1 MKWGKV
7 FLSLLL
13 LLVFSGT
20 VVLAEGGEPPSVAVQ
35 QLSPEEIPPLG
46 EGAVFSTVYVSPDPA
61 GNQSFPTQ
69 VPACLT
75 SSEPAY
81 AVLASPVYPDTAG
94 WSFCIHT
101 PAASNQGISSQG
113 CAYTEYV
120 YYFEPCGSC
129 GDGAQWVHTW
139 RRIVDP
145 CFGYTGPWEYLGKGC
160 LPC

>member
-46 EGAVFSTVYVSPDPA
+46 EGAVFSVYVSPDPA

-75 SSEPAY
+75 SPEPAY
-81 AVLASPVYPDTAG
+81 AVLASPVYPATAG

-101 PAASNQGISSQG
+101 PAASNQGMSPQE